1 MCESVSTDFRKE
13 LLPTYKPCCDTPQL
27 RLSLRIPV
35 KSKKCATIVRYQM
48 SAHNEQSL
56 VLRQGKQVWA
66 VEQDLGPAIFIVHKS
81 LSGAFDACESQN
93 DVRTDDLAYRVYQRT
108 TAAAEVERS
117 WSSIR
122 SLVYIASTD
131 ETNERR
137 QTHQFLKGG
146 ITHVTWAVRG
156 LTRINVGTSHWA
168 IQHSR

>member
-1 MCESVSTDFRKE
+1 MFRKE

-93 DVRTDDLAYRVYQRT
+93 DVRTDELAYRVFGHGCRKQKANST
-108 TAAAEVERS
+108 CVPANHGSCGGGA
-117 WSSIR
+117 I
-122 SLVYIASTD
+122 LVMDTFI
-131 ETNERR
+131 
-137 QTHQFLKGG
+137 G
-146 ITHVTWAVRG
+146 IHC
-156 LTRINVGTSHWA
+156 
-168 IQHSR
+168 QHR